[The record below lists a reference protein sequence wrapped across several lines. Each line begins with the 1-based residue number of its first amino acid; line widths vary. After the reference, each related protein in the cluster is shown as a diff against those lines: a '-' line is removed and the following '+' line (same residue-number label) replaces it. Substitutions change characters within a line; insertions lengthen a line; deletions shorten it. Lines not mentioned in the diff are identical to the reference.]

1 MRRTPSVRI
10 LLFMLLILTGAVGAV
25 SALEI
30 KIASIA
36 PENSPYGVALNQ
48 MASEWQQIT
57 GGRVRVI
64 IYHNGIAGDQS
75 DVLRK
80 MRIGQLQGGVFT
92 NTAIA
97 SIVPEVLSISV
108 PFLVRNDDEFRY
120 VMKDL
125 KPILDRK
132 LQSQGFTAIAWA
144 EAGWVRFFSKD
155 PLSTPQ
161 QLKADR
167 LAVPPEQQDL
177 LSTFKILG
185 YKPIPLDMP
194 ETLSALNSGLVDVIF
209 TSPLI
214 VAGYQWFTAARY
226 MLDMNIAPAVG
237 TIVLSSRAWNQIP
250 QQYREQLRASADRAG
265 QKVENGILKLEADA
279 ISAMK
284 GYGLKIT
291 EVTPQIRAEWEKEF
305 QLNYNSI
312 IGPVFDP
319 ATVKLVQDDL
329 KAYRN
334 K

>member
-1 MRRTPSVRI
+1 MFFLLLTLLASVG
-10 LLFMLLILTGAVGAV
+10 LA
-25 SALEI
+25 SALDI
-30 KIASIA
+30 KLASIA

-48 MASEWQQIT
+48 MAAEWQKISN
-57 GGRVRVI
+57 GRVRVL

-97 SIVPEVLSISV
+97 ALVPQVLSVSV

-125 KPILDRK
+125 VPILDKR
-132 LQSQGFTAIAWA
+132 LESQGFTAIAWA
-144 EAGWVRFFSKD
+144 EAGWVKFFSKD
-155 PLSTPQ
+155 LLRTPD
-161 QLKADR
+161 QLKRDR

-177 LSTFKILG
+177 LATFKLLG
-185 YKPIPLDMP
+185 YRPVPLDMP

-214 VAGYQWFTAARY
+214 VAGYQWFSAARY
-226 MLDMNIAPAVG
+226 MLNMNIAPAVG
-237 TIVLSSRAWNQIP
+237 TIVLSTRAWNQIP
-250 QQYREQLRASADRAG
+250 QQYREEFKASAKRAG
-265 QKVENGILKLEADA
+265 QKVESGILKLESDA
-279 ISAMK
+279 IDAMK

-291 EVTPQIRAEWEKEF
+291 NVTPEIRAQWEKEF
-305 QLNYNSI
+305 EQNYNSI

-329 KAYRN
+329 KAYR